1 VATTADDSQEE
12 PAEERERSFLA
23 SFSQADLKLFVVTF
37 AGTVAANVVTVIIVA
52 VALLLARPPAGVR
65 PTPAAVLIDLY
76 AVVIGL
82 MTVGIAIRHMRGGRR
97 DLVLLFL
104 VTITGLGG
112 LIFAMILLGYAVG
125 VK

>member
-1 VATTADDSQEE
+1 
-12 PAEERERSFLA
+12 LA